1 MNGFIPC
8 IIIVKIK
15 VKFST
20 IIKKKKKQKQK
31 KETNQ
36 VNLFVPRIINKIK

>member
-20 IIKKKKKQKQK
+20 IIKKKKKQK